1 MEFEIVRKEIS
12 EKREKFNTKEISAQE
27 KLNFAIKI
35 MIGLFCSFI
44 IVVSFLAYSKDI
56 YSKHVFNASMQ
67 LINTFGSFI
76 MGFYFSRK

>member
-1 MEFEIVRKEIS
+1 MLVEIEGTDEKNNNEII
-12 EKREKFNTKEISAQE
+12 EKQISP
-27 KLNFAIKI
+27 KDRLTFANKI
-35 MIGLFCSFI
+35 MLGLFLAFI
-44 IVVSFLAYSKDI
+44 IIVAFIAYSKDM